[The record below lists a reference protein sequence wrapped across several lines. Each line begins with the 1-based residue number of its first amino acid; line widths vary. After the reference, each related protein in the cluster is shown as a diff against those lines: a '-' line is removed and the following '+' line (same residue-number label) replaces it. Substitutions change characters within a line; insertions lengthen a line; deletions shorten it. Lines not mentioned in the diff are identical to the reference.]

1 MGSGRL
7 EGNVAIVTG
16 GGTGIGRAVSLRFA
30 KEGARVAVVGRTQNT
45 GESTVQEIT
54 NSGGDAAFIQTD
66 VSDVDQVRRMVK
78 TTLAKFGR
86 IDILVNNSAIYAGGS
101 ILNAKESDWA
111 QVMRVNVDGVFFC
124 SKYVAQ
130 EMVRS
135 RRGSIINISSFLGV
149 KALPNELPYSTSKG
163 AVIQLTRAMSLDL
176 APYNVRANCV
186 CPGTVHTRM
195 YESVLKD
202 PGMVKRNLQGIPL
215 GRVAEPEEIASVV
228 LHLAS
233 DESTY
238 VTGATIMVDGGRSA
252 GWSG

>member
-7 EGNVAIVTG
+7 DGEVAIVTG

-30 KEGARVAVVGRTQNT
+30 KEGARVAVVGRTQKT
-45 GESTVQEIT
+45 GESTVREIAG
-54 NSGGDAAFIQTD
+54 SGGDATFIQAD

-78 TTLAKFGR
+78 KTLARFGR
-86 IDILVNNSAIYAGGS
+86 IDILVNNSAIYAGGT
-101 ILNAKESDWA
+101 ILSAKEDDWA

-149 KALPNELPYSTSKG
+149 KALPNELPYAVSKG

-186 CPGTVHTRM
+186 CPGTVRTRM

-202 PGMVKRNLQGIPL
+202 PSMVKRNLQGIPL

-252 GWSG
+252 G